1 MTNNKEETLGNELFA
16 KWINMT
22 FGPATELGL
31 EMWANYWTFWFKVWG
46 NLVNKK

>member
-1 MTNNKEETLGNELFA
+1 MTNNKEAIGNELFV

-46 NLVNKK
+46 NLLNKK